1 MNKAAGPKSAQNWP
15 MKFKMNETKKG
26 NLILSYTNRNQQLDT
41 ISQCPFISPSQL
53 LMIVGFK
60 KSFSL
65 LLPISNEGLLSFFSL
80 VALANFSPV
89 RDEHN
94 LEHHP
99 AILESPTISKI
110 LKPIEIPNRMACNP
124 AYASAAKGDATL
136 KWRTV
141 FDAKISPPTS
151 RTTIPEANLQDCW
164 SKATSK

>member
-1 MNKAAGPKSAQNWP
+1 MKLTAGPKSAQNWP

-99 AILESPTISKI
+99 A
-110 LKPIEIPNRMACNP
+110 R
-124 AYASAAKGDATL
+124 DATL